1 MTIGVLFVSELSP
14 GPSRIAED
22 MGASTPESVI
32 KFAHRA
38 RAAVLSRVNPAT
50 GLLQQV
56 GDIRDERLMRAE
68 SAEGQAFV
76 ILMEAAA
83 RDWEMGQGDTAVDMH

>member
-1 MTIGVLFVSELSP
+1 
-14 GPSRIAED
+14 
-22 MGASTPESVI
+22 MGARTPISVI
-32 KFAHRA
+32 NFANRA
-38 RAAVLSRVNPAT
+38 RQAVLSRVDPAT

-56 GDIRDERLMRAE
+56 GDICDERLMRAE

-83 RDWEMGQGDTAVDMH
+83 RDWETAQNNTVNNEGW